1 MRVEN
6 QRCVVGVCVHFE
18 HASNNGRNLS
28 FPAGLREL
36 LFGGLQFRGGW
47 IELSPRFVA
56 GQRAFRKHRH
66 LHTFLCQ
73 QLQIDRDSLRVSFD
87 IERGAELHRCDLQLL
102 VICGG
107 AEDDYRDCQNYALPH
122 RTSRHGPTGGLRIDR
137 NLYTRVT
144 VSEIRTGVKNKEQRA
159 ILAGH
164 LHRCRFNPI
173 PASMSGES
181 RVQLSQFFIP
191 HRQCFTPSTYRTND
205 LSLGPNRVI
214 HIMTALSAVLRKTIM
229 TTFAINTDNN
239 ITAHGTP
246 EEAAATSATSF
257 DIFASQKELTD
268 LATGWPA
275 ERLGSH
281 L

>member
-1 MRVEN
+1 M
-6 QRCVVGVCVHFE
+6 
-18 HASNNGRNLS
+18 
-28 FPAGLREL
+28 
-36 LFGGLQFRGGW
+36 
-47 IELSPRFVA
+47 
-56 GQRAFRKHRH
+56 
-66 LHTFLCQ
+66 
-73 QLQIDRDSLRVSFD
+73 
-87 IERGAELHRCDLQLL
+87 
-102 VICGG
+102 
-107 AEDDYRDCQNYALPH
+107 
-122 RTSRHGPTGGLRIDR
+122 GPTGCLRIDR

-144 VSEIRTGVKNKEQRA
+144 VSEIRTGVKNKEQRS

-246 EEAAATSATSF
+246 EEAAATSATPF
-257 DIFASQKELTD
+257 DYFASQKELAE
-268 LATGWPA
+268 LAVGWPG
-275 ERLGSH
+275 ERLVAIWNSLPGVTPVKKFKDRTTAATSI
-281 L
+281 